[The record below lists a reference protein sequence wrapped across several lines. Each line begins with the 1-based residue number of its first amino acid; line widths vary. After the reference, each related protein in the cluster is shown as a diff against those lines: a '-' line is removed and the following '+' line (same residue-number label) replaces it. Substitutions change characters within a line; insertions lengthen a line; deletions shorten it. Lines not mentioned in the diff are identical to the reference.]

1 MSRPAGS
8 GAAPGIRLAL
18 EAMATRF
25 ELVILDDDDPGRL
38 RAIGEEALSEIA
50 RAEAL
55 WSRFRPTSEI
65 AWINRAAG
73 GAPVRVSSATFRLLA
88 GCAELARDT
97 DHAFDPTV
105 GPLLRTWGIGADAPQ
120 HRPADSQVERALGL
134 VGIDKVELDEA
145 ASTVRLPRRGM
156 ELDLGAVGKG
166 EALDRA
172 VSVLREQ
179 GVATALLHG
188 GTSSVHVL
196 GEAPRPWRI
205 GWAPPGAE
213 ATSVPL
219 DDSRPAL
226 SVSAPNGRTVSAN
239 HDSWGHVVDPRIGRP
254 VRAGAA
260 LVAGTSSRVCD
271 ALSTALLVLG
281 EPGLRLAA
289 DRFPGLD
296 CRLARSSFGSGG
308 GIVQTHC

>member
-1 MSRPAGS
+1 MT
-8 GAAPGIRLAL
+8 RLAL

-25 ELVILDDDDPGRL
+25 ELVILDDGDPRRL
-38 RAIGEEALSEIA
+38 RAIGEEALCEVA

-73 GAPVRVSSATFRLLA
+73 GAPVRVSGATFRLLTA
-88 GCAELARDT
+88 CVALARDT

-105 GPLLRTWGIGADAPQ
+105 GPLLRAWGIAAVAPR
-120 HRPADSQVERALGL
+120 RPDDSRVERALGL
-134 VGIDKVELDEA
+134 VGIDGVELDEA

-179 GVATALLHG
+179 GVVTALLHG
-188 GTSSVHVL
+188 GTSSVHVI
-196 GEAPRPWRI
+196 GDVSRSWRI
-205 GWAPPGAE
+205 GWTPPGAA
-213 ATSVPL
+213 ATSLRL

-226 SVSAPNGRTVSAN
+226 SVSAPHGRTVSVGDEA
-239 HDSWGHVVDPRIGRP
+239 WGHVLDPRSGRP

-260 LVAGTSSRVCD
+260 LVAGASSRVCD

-281 EPGLRLAA
+281 QPGLRLAGERFA
-289 DRFPGLD
+289 GFHCSLAAASFSSPDRL
-296 CRLARSSFGSGG
+296 
-308 GIVQTHC
+308 VQTHC

>member
-1 MSRPAGS
+1 MT
-8 GAAPGIRLAL
+8 RLAL

-25 ELVILDDDDPGRL
+25 ELVILDDGDPRRL
-38 RAIGEEALSEIA
+38 RAIGEEALAEIA
-50 RAEAL
+50 GAESL

-73 GAPVRVSSATFRLLA
+73 GAPVRVSASTFRLLTA
-88 GCAELARDT
+88 CLALARAT

-105 GPLLRTWGIGADAPQ
+105 GPLLRAWGIGADAPQ
-120 HRPADSQVERALGL
+120 QRPDASRVESALEL

-145 ASTVRLPRRGM
+145 ASTVRLARRGM

-172 VSVLREQ
+172 VCVLREQ
-179 GVATALLHG
+179 GVVTALLHG

-196 GEAPRPWRI
+196 GAAPRSWRI

-213 ATSVPL
+213 ATSVSL

-226 SVSAPNGRTVSAN
+226 SVSAPHGRTVSAG
-239 HDSWGHVVDPRIGRP
+239 DEAWGHVLDPRSGRP
-254 VRAGAA
+254 VRRCAA
-260 LVAGTSSRVCD
+260 LVAGASSRVCD

-281 EPGLRLAA
+281 EPGLRLAGE
-289 DRFPGLD
+289 RFPGLH
-296 CRLARSSFGSGG
+296 FGLSAGS
-308 GIVQTHC
+308 